1 MAISVSKA
9 KLSRSMNPFVII
21 QLTSNHYLS
30 SNCHFGA
37 NRPFSITPCRSNAVK
52 LPLVTAN
59 AVLQQLKGEFP
70 LAQIS
75 YELEA

>member
-1 MAISVSKA
+1 MAISVNKA
-9 KLSRSMNPFVII
+9 KLNSMNPFVVI

-30 SNCHFGA
+30 SNGSYGS
-37 NRPFSITPCRSNAVK
+37 NPFAITPCRSNAVK

-59 AVLQQLKGEFP
+59 SILHQLKREFP

-75 YELEA
+75 YELDA